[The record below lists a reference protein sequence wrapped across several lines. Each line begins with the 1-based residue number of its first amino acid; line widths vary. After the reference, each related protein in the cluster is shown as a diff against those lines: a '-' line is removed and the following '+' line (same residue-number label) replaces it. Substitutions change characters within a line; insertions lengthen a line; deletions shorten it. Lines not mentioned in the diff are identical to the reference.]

1 MSEVNKPKELLMTG
15 ETILIVEDEGLIAL
29 HLTELLEKAGFHVS
43 EPASS
48 GETVLREL
56 GTSPIP
62 DLILMDIA
70 LAGSLDGIETA
81 RQIRQRHDIPIIF
94 LTAYSNQN
102 RVDEAQ
108 EVSPFGY
115 LRKPVMDDELLGA
128 IRKALAQPV
137 KGK

>member
-1 MSEVNKPKELLMTG
+1 MTG

-48 GETVLREL
+48 GEMVLREL
-56 GTSPIP
+56 GSSSLP

-102 RVDEAQ
+102 RIDEAQ

-115 LRKPVMDDELLGA
+115 LRKPVMDDELLAA
-128 IRKALAQPV
+128 ISSALLKTV
-137 KGK
+137 RNEKIISGL